1 MRECTHTQGSLINT
15 EKRFI
20 YKTNN
25 GITLVALVITIIVM
39 LLLSVVSINLIQ
51 NLGLIEKV
59 KLAKEEHRASTI
71 QEQKELFE
79 KEIEISKYEGSTPKT
94 INDLLDKLE
103 EEKLITEEEKN
114 TIKETGRV
122 TIGSKKI
129 IFDTIILPEGYTRCE
144 YLESTGTQC
153 IDTEFVPKINAKLE
167 MELKFDGDFQ
177 AIEGNANVFGVR
189 DTQSVFSLNFG
200 EGARQKNILFCWCE
214 YISKDGNRIR
224 SLTITD
230 DIRLNR
236 NKIVFQSEKIIYENL
251 SANMATRNS
260 ENDDS
265 LAIFGTKRNGVYYPF
280 KAYNMYLYSCK
291 LYNGEELER
300 NLIPCLDINDTPC
313 MYDTVSGKTFYNQGT
328 GEFIAGPVVE

>member
-1 MRECTHTQGSLINT
+1 MNGLQLFAYNSSYKFNGR
-15 EKRFI
+15 I
-20 YKTNN
+20 YAFSFYDNN
-25 GITLVALVITIIVM
+25 DLVLC
-39 LLLSVVSINLIQ
+39 NLIPCLDT
-51 NLGLIEKV
+51 NG
-59 KLAKEEHRASTI
+59 
-71 QEQKELFE
+71 
-79 KEIEISKYEGSTPKT
+79 TPCMYDTVSGKT
-94 INDLLDKLE
+94 FYNQG
-103 EEKLITEEEKN
+103 
-114 TIKETGRV
+114 TGEFIAGPV
-122 TIGSKKI
+122 SEV
-129 IFDTIILPEGYTRCE
+129 LPKGYTRCA

-177 AIEGNANVFGVR
+177 AIEGNTNVFGVR

-200 EGARQKNILFCWCE
+200 EAKSQKNILFCWCE
-214 YISKDGNRIR
+214 DSSKDGNRIR

-265 LAIFGTKRNGVYYPF
+265 LAIFGRKRNGVYYPF

-300 NLIPCLDINDTPC
+300 NLIPCLDINNTPC